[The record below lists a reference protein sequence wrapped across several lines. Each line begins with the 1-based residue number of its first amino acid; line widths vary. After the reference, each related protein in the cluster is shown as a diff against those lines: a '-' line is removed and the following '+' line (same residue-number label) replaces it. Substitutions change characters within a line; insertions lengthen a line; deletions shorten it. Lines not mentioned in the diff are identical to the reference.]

1 MSAIADSRD
10 VRRSNGMSYVDVLY
24 IYAIA
29 RAGYVPQLFSLRLPN
44 PDVIYELLK
53 RAEGKAIIYEPE
65 LSEMLSACPVHAYRA
80 VDLRDVHLDD
90 PTLPPLPAPASG
102 DEIAMIFHTSGSTS
116 GQPKV
121 LRCNYKWLDAMV
133 RKSAGVSR
141 PLRTTEQDVTVAM

>member
-1 MSAIADSRD
+1 MLTNECLFGFLFAVFFGCCIAGAGFTFLLPEVRGRD
-10 VRRSNGMSYVDVLY
+10 
-24 IYAIA
+24 
-29 RAGYVPQLFSLRLPN
+29 

-53 RAEGKAIIYEPE
+53 RAEGKAIIYGPE

-116 GQPKV
+116 GRPKLV
-121 LRCNYKWLDAMV
+121 PCSYSWWEMCLY
-133 RKSAGVSR
+133 KSAQC
-141 PLRTTEQDVTVAM
+141 TTPRNPKRQDVTVWM

>member
-1 MSAIADSRD
+1 MSTHKETSCFQTGLWAEMREPSICESCDLPEPNEEDGVACA
-10 VRRSNGMSYVDVLY
+10 LP
-24 IYAIA
+24 
-29 RAGYVPQLFSLRLPN
+29 RA
-44 PDVIYELLK
+44 
-53 RAEGKAIIYEPE
+53 
-65 LSEMLSACPVHAYRA
+65 
-80 VDLRDVHLDD
+80 
-90 PTLPPLPAPASG
+90 LPPLPAPASG